1 MPEPVAH
8 DTARS
13 RRSQGRTLLSI
24 HPIGWPRAEDSPAES
39 RRILRRV
46 LAVLA
51 RRLDPT
57 HPDQLAVR
65 ARRPVRNPTTS
76 RALAPRYFPAAAENP
91 SPTSSG
97 CPPETCWLDHYT
109 IEDCSD
115 GTGLCLL
122 LHYLCDGGCWCVEE
136 VPI

>member
-1 MPEPVAH
+1 MREK
-8 DTARS
+8 
-13 RRSQGRTLLSI
+13 GRVLLAI
-24 HPIGWPRAEDSPAES
+24 HPIGWPRPEDSPAES

-51 RRLDPT
+51 KRLDPT

-65 ARRPVRNPTTS
+65 ACRARRRGSTPGAHAVSTLPATA
-76 RALAPRYFPAAAENP
+76 RALA
-91 SPTSSG
+91 SG

-109 IEDCSD
+109 IEEC
-115 GTGLCLL
+115 GGGPGLCLL
-122 LHYLCDGGCWCVEE
+122 LYYLCDGGCWCVEE